1 MKRITEKNDYIK
13 EKLKYFEN
21 PIILEL
27 GVNRGG
33 STKFFLNY
41 VEQNNGKVF
50 SIDIKDCSNVSNS
63 KKWSFLISND
73 LDYNYITSKF
83 PEILNKGIDIL
94 FVDSYHEASH
104 VKLLLEKWSTLLNKN
119 GIIFFDDTES
129 LPYRLKKNFTLS
141 VVNDEI
147 DKIVKNFYYS
157 NYDQYF
163 YTKHYVGAGLSYLEK
178 KSEKGV
184 QLSNLKVWNYGLISS
199 QVYILIK
206 KILFYVRNLRK

>member
-13 EKLKYFEN
+13 EKLKFFEN

>member
-1 MKRITEKNDYIK
+1 MNRLIEKNDLIK
-13 EKLKYFEN
+13 DKLKYFNN

-33 STKFFLNY
+33 STKIFLDY
-41 VEQNNGKVF
+41 AERNNGKVF

-63 KKWSFLISND
+63 KKWNFLKSDD
-73 LDYNYITSKF
+73 LNYNYITSTF
-83 PEILNKGIDIL
+83 PEIIDKGVDIL
-94 FVDSYHEASH
+94 FVDSYHDPSH

-129 LPYRLKKNFTLS
+129 LPYRLKKNFSLS
-141 VVNDEI
+141 IVNDEI
-147 DKIVKNFYYS
+147 DKVIKNFYYS

-163 YTKHYVGAGLSYLEK
+163 YTKHYIGAGLSFLEK

-184 QLSNLKVWNYGLISS
+184 QLSKFKVWNYGLINS
-199 QVYILIK
+199 QIYILIK
-206 KILFYVRNLRK
+206 KILFYIRNLRK

>member
-1 MKRITEKNDYIK
+1 MNRITEKNDYIK
-13 EKLKYFEN
+13 EKLKFFEN

-33 STKFFLNY
+33 STKIFLNY

-73 LDYNYITSKF
+73 LDYNYITTKF
-83 PEILNKGIDIL
+83 PEILNNGIDIL
-94 FVDSYHEASH
+94 FVDSYHDPSH

-129 LPYRLKKNFTLS
+129 LPYRLKKNFSLS
-141 VVNDEI
+141 IVNDEI
-147 DKIVKNFYYS
+147 DKVVKNFYYS

-184 QLSNLKVWNYGLISS
+184 PLSKLKIWNYGLISS
-199 QVYILIK
+199 QIYILIK

>member
-1 MKRITEKNDYIK
+1 MNRITEKNDYIK
-13 EKLKYFEN
+13 EKLKFFEN

-33 STKFFLNY
+33 STKIFLNY

-73 LDYNYITSKF
+73 LDYNYITTKF
-83 PEILNKGIDIL
+83 PEILNNGIDIL
-94 FVDSYHEASH
+94 FVDSYHDPSH

-129 LPYRLKKNFTLS
+129 LPYRLKKNFSLS
-141 VVNDEI
+141 IVNDEI
-147 DKIVKNFYYS
+147 DKVVKNFYYS

-163 YTKHYVGAGLSYLEK
+163 YTEHYVGAGLSYLEK

-184 QLSNLKVWNYGLISS
+184 PLSKLKIWNYGLISS
-199 QVYILIK
+199 QIYILIK